1 MATTKPV
8 YEQPAE
14 YKSQYQGQMDAAL
27 DKVTNRE
34 TFTYDPLKDVSY
46 QSLAKVYKQ
55 QGDKAAKDTLGD
67 AASLNGG
74 YGSSYAVTASQQV
87 RNDYNQQ
94 LASQIPALKEAAYN
108 QYMNEQNLNLSTL
121 DALRAADDSAYGKY
135 RDSVADSQWKYG
147 QDYQAYRDNVSDKQ
161 WKTEY
166 DRGVYESDRN
176 YNYQKSRDA
185 VADKQWK
192 TEYDRGVYESNR
204 DYNYQKS
211 RDKVAD
217 SQWKTEYNYQKSRD
231 KVSDSQWAK
240 EYALSKKSAAT
251 SSRSSASSSNNGYI
265 GSSTG
270 NTGSNNYTKAKTTA
284 SKSTPTSKGHHS
296 SKISKKTVSGRALRN
311 AAAKA
316 ANKNK
321 DRR

>member
-34 TFTYDPLKDVSY
+34 AFTYDPLKDVSY

-121 DALRAADDSAYGKY
+121 DALRAADDAAYGRH
-135 RDSVADSQWKYG
+135 RDSVADSQWQYG
-147 QDYQAYRDNVSDKQ
+147 QDYQVYRDNVADKQ
-161 WKTEY
+161 WQTTY
-166 DRGVYESDRN
+166 DRSVYESDRD
-176 YNYQKSRDA
+176 YDYQVGRDKT
-185 VADKQWK
+185 ADSQWAQ
-192 TEYDRGVYESNR
+192 EFA
-204 DYNYQKS
+204 YQKS

-217 SQWKTEYNYQKSRD
+217 SQW
-231 KVSDSQWAK
+231 AK
-240 EYALSKKSAAT
+240 EYALAKKGK
-251 SSRSSASSSNNGYI
+251 ASSGGSSSSGYI
-265 GSSTG
+265 GSSSSG
-270 NTGSNNYTKAKTTA
+270 KTGSNNYNKAKTTA
-284 SKSTPTSKGHHS
+284 SKSKATSKGHHS
-296 SKISKKTVSGRALRN
+296 SKTSKKTVSGRALRN

-321 DRR
+321 GRK

>member
-34 TFTYDPLKDVSY
+34 AFTYDPLKDVSY

-121 DALRAADDSAYGKY
+121 DALRAADDVAYGRH
-135 RDSVADSQWKYG
+135 RDSVADSQWQYG
-147 QDYQAYRDNVSDKQ
+147 QDYAAYRDDVADSQ
-161 WKTEY
+161 WKTSY
-166 DRGVYESDRN
+166 DRSVF
-176 YNYQKSRDA
+176 
-185 VADKQWK
+185 
-192 TEYDRGVYESNR
+192 ESNR

-217 SQWKTEYNYQKSRD
+217 K
-231 KVSDSQWAK
+231 QWAK
-240 EYALSKKSAAT
+240 EYALSKKSQ
-251 SSRSSASSSNNGYI
+251 ASSGGSSSGGYI
-265 GSSTG
+265 GSSSSGGSGG
-270 NTGSNNYTKAKTTA
+270 NYPKAKEDA
-284 SKSTPTSKGHHS
+284 
-296 SKISKKTVSGRALRN
+296 KKTTKPTRATSAKK
-311 AAAKA
+311 AAAAQKR
-316 ANKNK
+316 K
-321 DRR
+321 

>member
-1 MATTKPV
+1 MATTKPA

-34 TFTYDPLKDVSY
+34 AFTYDPLKDVSY

-121 DALRAADDSAYGKY
+121 DALRAADDVAYGRH
-135 RDSVADSQWKYG
+135 RDSVADSQWQYG
-147 QDYQAYRDNVSDKQ
+147 QDYAAYRDEVADKQ
-161 WKTEY
+161 WADEFAYQKKRDDVADKQWQTTY
-166 DRGVYESDRN
+166 DRSVYESDRD
-176 YNYQKSRDA
+176 YDYQVGRDKT
-185 VADKQWK
+185 ADSQWAQ
-192 TEYDRGVYESNR
+192 EFA
-204 DYNYQKS
+204 YQKS

-217 SQWKTEYNYQKSRD
+217 SQW
-231 KVSDSQWAK
+231 AK
-240 EYALSKKSAAT
+240 EYALAKKGK
-251 SSRSSASSSNNGYI
+251 ASSGGSSSSGYI
-265 GSSTG
+265 GSSSS
-270 NTGSNNYTKAKTTA
+270 GSISSSNYTKAKATA
-284 SKSTPTSKGHHS
+284 SKTTTKSNSKSSTKKSSTKKSTSKSKSVTS
-296 SKISKKTVSGRALRN
+296 SLKKSAQN
-311 AAAKA
+311 AAKNAKG
-316 ANKNK
+316 
-321 DRR
+321 RR

>member
-34 TFTYDPLKDVSY
+34 AFTYDPLKDVSY

-87 RNDYNQQ
+87 RNEYNQQ

-121 DALRAADDSAYGKY
+121 DALRAADDVAYGRH
-135 RDSVADSQWKYG
+135 RDSVADSQWQYG
-147 QDYQAYRDNVSDKQ
+147 QDYAAYRDDVADTQ
-161 WKTEY
+161 WQTTF
-166 DRGVYESDRN
+166 D
-176 YNYQKSRDA
+176 YQK
-185 VADKQWK
+185 
-192 TEYDRGVYESNR
+192 
-204 DYNYQKS
+204 
-211 RDKVAD
+211 
-217 SQWKTEYNYQKSRD
+217 
-231 KVSDSQWAK
+231 
-240 EYALSKKSAAT
+240 
-251 SSRSSASSSNNGYI
+251 
-265 GSSTG
+265 
-270 NTGSNNYTKAKTTA
+270 
-284 SKSTPTSKGHHS
+284 
-296 SKISKKTVSGRALRN
+296 GRAWYLHQQG
-311 AAAKA
+311 K
-316 ANKNK
+316 
-321 DRR
+321 